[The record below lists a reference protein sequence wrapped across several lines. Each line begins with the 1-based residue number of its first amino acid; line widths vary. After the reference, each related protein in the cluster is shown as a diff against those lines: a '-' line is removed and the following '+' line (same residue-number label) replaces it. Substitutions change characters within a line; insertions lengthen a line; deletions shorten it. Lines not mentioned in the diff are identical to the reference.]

1 MSNPFDLIDA
11 RLSNIESLLL
21 DIKHKPN
28 DGPPRPDPEEFLSVR
43 EAASFLK
50 FSVNT
55 MYNIIHDKR
64 IPFMK
69 SAKKCYFL
77 KADLVKYLKEG
88 RGKSLDETAAEA
100 DKYINDKKERASHDK
115 I

>member
-1 MSNPFDLIDA
+1 MTDYQKIIDS
-11 RLSNIESLLL
+11 RLSNIENMLL
-21 DIKHKPN
+21 DIKNNPSS
-28 DGPPRPDPEEFLSVR
+28 GPPHPDPEEFLSVL
-43 EAASFLK
+43 EAANFLK

-77 KADLVKYLKEG
+77 KTDLVKYLKKG
-88 RGKSLDETAAEA
+88 RRKSLEETAAEA
-100 DKYINDKKERASHDK
+100 NNYIEKKK
-115 I
+115 G

>member
-1 MSNPFDLIDA
+1 M
-11 RLSNIESLLL
+11 LL
-21 DIKHKPN
+21 DLKHNPLN
-28 DGPPRPDPEEFLSVR
+28 GPPRPDQEEYLSVK
-43 EAASFLK
+43 EAATFLK

-55 MYNIIHDKR
+55 MYNIIHEKR

-100 DKYINDKKERASHDK
+100 DKYINNKKGLNNGK
-115 I
+115 

>member
-1 MSNPFDLIDA
+1 MTDYKKIIDS
-11 RLSNIESLLL
+11 RLSNIENLLL
-21 DIKHKPN
+21 DIKHNPLS
-28 DGPPRPDPEEFLSVR
+28 GPPRPDPEEFLSVK
-43 EAASFLK
+43 EAANFLK

-77 KADLVKYLKEG
+77 KADLVKYLKQG
-88 RGKSLDETAAEA
+88 RGKSLEETAVEA
-100 DKYINDKKERASHDK
+100 DNYIANKKGNGK
-115 I
+115 